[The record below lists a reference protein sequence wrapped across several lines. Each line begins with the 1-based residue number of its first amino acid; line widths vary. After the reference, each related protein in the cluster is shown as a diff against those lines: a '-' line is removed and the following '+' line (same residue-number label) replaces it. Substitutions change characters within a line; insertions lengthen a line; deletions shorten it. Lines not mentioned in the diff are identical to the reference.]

1 MARRL
6 ALFDAEM
13 KLRCPGTWPR
23 ILSMSRSLLTM
34 AALTSLLVTAISPE
48 VAVAA
53 FRQPAEHTATNATAI
68 MSPMA
73 EGRVSL
79 DEAIRKV
86 RKAYGDVTILKAQ
99 TKGKVH
105 QIKFLTDSGRVRTVR
120 VDTNTGEFI

>member
-1 MARRL
+1 
-6 ALFDAEM
+6 
-13 KLRCPGTWPR
+13 
-23 ILSMSRSLLTM
+23 M

-53 FRQPAEHTATNATAI
+53 FSPPAEHRAISDTAVI
-68 MSPMA
+68 SPMA
-73 EGRVSL
+73 EERVSL

-120 VDTNTGEFI
+120 VDANTGEFI

>member
-1 MARRL
+1 
-6 ALFDAEM
+6 
-13 KLRCPGTWPR
+13 
-23 ILSMSRSLLTM
+23 MSRSLLTM
-34 AALTSLLVTAISPE
+34 AALTGLLIAAISPE

-53 FRQPAEHTATNATAI
+53 FDTRPGRAADHSTGELSA
-68 MSPMA
+68 MA

-86 RKAYGDVTILKAQ
+86 RSAYGDVTILKAQ

-120 VDTNTGEFI
+120 VDANSGEFI